1 MYHIDEFQLDHF
13 TGMRLNNITRFKLT
27 EIGQYT
33 LILGRN
39 GSGKSRLMSMLPPQ
53 APNKNDITEGGVWRQ
68 CITFNSTRYE
78 LCCQNQKGSIKCS
91 IQLLETG
98 EYLVEN
104 ANPTVFNTTINEL
117 FHYSKDLHE
126 ILMGKTLFTEMRTPE
141 RRHWFSQLS
150 ESDLSYALKFFQQS
164 KIRHRDLTGA
174 IKDSRNQISNL
185 KPKVISSESERMLIK
200 ERLDILQQDI
210 SILDRE
216 LARANY
222 RPEIDLS
229 AIWRIDEELNASNL
243 AIKLAGV
250 YVDKSL
256 VYVNRS
262 DLVSEEASLR
272 TSIDHKLAQ
281 IEELMKRIEKYNSA
295 ERVDLEAL
303 QSELANLTLQVND
316 LLAVSWQFPELQ
328 SYTEHDLT
336 GSQSSYKYVSEVLI
350 DGLTQLGGQY
360 PVDNL
365 GHRYQTLL
373 QDGQQCQAKLNQVS
387 NQIQLR
393 EDRLQHINHTDDV
406 DCPQCSTRFKPGIR
420 PDELQRLNIELT
432 KGREIQTKLTAEL
445 VELTQQIDIYR
456 GLCETMRKVTEL
468 EKFSIGGMRI
478 LFEYLSSMQAYTNSP
493 RTHVAAI
500 QRFGVELE
508 RSVTLTRLNSRILRL
523 NDDIRLIVASQ
534 TENIG
539 ELKQIRDEVDQEVAI
554 LQRRLRYTQS
564 VLALY
569 DKTQTRL
576 EHLRNMDVRLGEL
589 LDQRKTLTDYMVENI
604 RIETMREHRA
614 ELWDLL
620 IVAKQRYDDMERDR
634 MLLESLE
641 SHLITLEVK
650 QEAVSKIIKAM
661 SPDVGILAKH
671 LYQCIT
677 KITDFMTA
685 YINRIWG
692 YEMRILPCDVTDGEL
707 DYKFP
712 FWAND
717 AEFTIPDVGLGSK
730 GQKEVI
736 NFVFMLAVYKAMG
749 LEGFPLFLDEL
760 GSGFDEYHRGKMIDF
775 IKSLVDRGHHSSV
788 FMVSHDAATHYQL
801 THAEAVV
808 IDPNGVTL
816 PVTYNQ
822 HVKMS

>member
-1 MYHIDEFQLDHF
+1 MYSIEEFQLDHF

-68 CITFNSTRYE
+68 VVRHHGVRYE
-78 LCCQNQKGSIKCS
+78 LTCLNQKGSIKCS
-91 IQLLETG
+91 IQNLETL
-98 EYLVEN
+98 EFLVEN
-104 ANPTVFNTTINEL
+104 ANPTVFNTTISEV

-126 ILMGKTLFTEMRTPE
+126 ILMGKSLFTEMRTPE

-150 ESDLSYALKFFQQS
+150 ESDLSYALKFYQQS

-174 IKDSRNQISNL
+174 IKDSRNQIGVL
-185 KPKVISSESERMLIK
+185 KPKVLSSDADRLALK
-200 ERLDILQQDI
+200 ERLEVLQKDI
-210 SILDRE
+210 SLLDYA
-216 LARANY
+216 LARANH
-222 RPEIDLS
+222 RPEVSLQQIT
-229 AIWRIDEELNASNL
+229 RIDEQLIGINR
-243 AIKLAGV
+243 AIVMTGV
-250 YVDKSL
+250 YVE
-256 VYVNRS
+256 RE
-262 DLVSEEASLR
+262 LVSVDRNALVDEIATLR

-281 IEELMKRIEKYNSA
+281 VEELVKRIEKYDSA

-303 QSELANLTLQVND
+303 QSELQNLLLQVAELTDSEWHFPD
-316 LLAVSWQFPELQ
+316 LQTYAESALVS
-328 SYTEHDLT
+328 
-336 GSQSSYKYVSEVLI
+336 SQSSYRRVSEVLI
-350 DGLTQLGGQY
+350 DSLTQLGGQY

-365 GHRYQTLL
+365 GHRYQSLL
-373 QDGQQCQAKLNQVS
+373 TKGAEIQAKLNQIT
-387 NQIQLR
+387 NQLRLR
-393 EDRLQHINHTDDV
+393 EDRLEHIQHTDAV
-406 DCPQCSTRFKPGIR
+406 DCPQCATRFKPGVR
-420 PDELQRLNIELT
+420 PDELQRLQDELSRGRELQAACQAELT
-432 KGREIQTKLTAEL
+432 EI
-445 VELTQQIDIYR
+445 TQQIEIYR
-456 GLCETMRKVTEL
+456 GLTETMRKVTEL
-468 EKFSIGGMRI
+468 ESFSVDAMAV
-478 LFEYLSSMQAYTNSP
+478 LFKYLSSVQAYVNSP
-493 RTHVAAI
+493 RSHVAAV
-500 QRFGVELE
+500 QRFGAELD
-508 RSVTLTRLNSRILRL
+508 RAIALMRLKGRTVRL
-523 NDDIRLIVASQ
+523 NDDIRLIVATQ
-534 TENIG
+534 TENVD
-539 ELKQIRDEVDQEVAI
+539 ELKQIRGDLDKEIDI

-564 VLALY
+564 VLESY
-569 DKTQTRL
+569 DRTQQRL
-576 EHLRNMDVRLGEL
+576 VNLHNLDLQLGGLVE
-589 LDQRKTLTDYMVENI
+589 QRKVIVDAMVENI

-634 MLLESLE
+634 LLLDNLE

-650 QEAVSKIIKAM
+650 QAAVSKIIQAM

-717 AEFTIPDVGLGSK
+717 AEFQIPDIGLGSK

-736 NFVFMLAVYKAMG
+736 NFVFMLAVYKAMR

-816 PVTYNQ
+816 PVVYNQ